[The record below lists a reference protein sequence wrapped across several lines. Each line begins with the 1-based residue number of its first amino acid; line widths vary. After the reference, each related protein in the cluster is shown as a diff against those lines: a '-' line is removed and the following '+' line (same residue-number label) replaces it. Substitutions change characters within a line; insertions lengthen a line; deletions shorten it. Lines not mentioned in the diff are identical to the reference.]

1 MMPSTNVFLLVK
13 AYLQGT
19 PLLRQLGFKRFKTT
33 KKRRFG
39 KLTPILMAIL
49 IGILILNV
57 MLVIVLNLREIERVG
72 LLLGQKGLGMAVGF
86 LSAVLLT
93 FLYGFYLA
101 GTVLY
106 RGNDLRFL
114 IPLPITTRELFFS
127 RVIIHY
133 LQTIPIYLLFTL
145 SIFISH
151 ALVHSVSLHF
161 IVAAVITLLVG
172 PVFPLA
178 LALILAR
185 LLSVGTP
192 SGRRYR
198 VGEIITFVLLF
209 VLMFLMQ
216 GLSTR
221 LFSDNLSAGF
231 GSNIAQIVTKGE
243 QVLRYFLWQSQL
255 FFSPGASR
263 ALFSY
268 LLFSLLLGLFSLY
281 IASRNYTQVLSLSF
295 IGSTRGKSAP
305 KQQAVQRSATP
316 LRALLGKE
324 FAILHG
330 HGAFKMELYGEA
342 LVPIILIVVYFISGT
357 LDEISSLIQSVTL
370 ADYFPLMYVLV
381 LSTMSNLSMMSS
393 TSISREGKLFEMT
406 KTWPIAGQTHLLAKV
421 IAHIILF
428 GSSYVLFASAGFF
441 LFPLAKYHL
450 VWILLLG
457 LVSIVQHSLIGL
469 AIDYRRPLLDWEL
482 PTQAVKQNLNGLY
495 GMLAAL
501 VLQATYTLIGMFF
514 YRVVGLG
521 TLSIAFLL
529 LLISVALLPLWYH
542 IALTGAQV
550 QYQN

>member
-1 MMPSTNVFLLVK
+1 MMPSSNVLLLVK

-19 PLLRQLGFKRFKTT
+19 PFLRQLGFKRFDAT
-33 KKRRFG
+33 KKRKFG
-39 KLTPILMAIL
+39 KLNPILMAAL
-49 IGILILNV
+49 IGILFLNL
-57 MLVIVLNLREIERVG
+57 MLIIVLNLREIERVG
-72 LLLGQKGLGMAVGF
+72 LLLGQKGLGLAVGF
-86 LSAVLLT
+86 LSAVVLT
-93 FLYGFYLA
+93 FLYGFYSA

-106 RGNDLRFL
+106 RGNDLRL
-114 IPLPITTRELFFS
+114 LVPLPITTRDLFFS

-133 LQTIPIYLLFTL
+133 LQSIPLYLLFTL

-151 ALVHSVSLHF
+151 ALIHSINLHF
-161 IVAAVITLLVG
+161 VLAAVITLFVG
-172 PVFPLA
+172 PIFPLA

-185 LLSVGTP
+185 FLSVGSP

-221 LFSDNLSAGF
+221 LFSDNLSADF

-243 QVLRYFLWQSQL
+243 RVLRYFLWQSQL
-255 FFSPGASR
+255 FFSPGATR

-268 LLFSLLLGLFSLY
+268 LLSSLILGLCSLY
-281 IASRNYTQVLSLSF
+281 IASRNYAHILSLSF
-295 IGSTRGKSAP
+295 IGVSRGKSAP

-357 LDEISSLIQSVTL
+357 LDEISALIQSITL
-370 ADYFPLMYVLV
+370 ADYFPLIYVLV

-406 KTWPIAGQTHLLAKV
+406 KTWPIAARMHLWAKVSAHLL
-421 IAHIILF
+421 LF
-428 GSSYVLFASAGFF
+428 GSSYLLFASAGFF
-441 LFPLAKYHL
+441 LFPLATYHL

-495 GMLAAL
+495 GMLCAIA
-501 VLQATYTLIGMFF
+501 LQAVYTLIGIFL
-514 YRVVGLG
+514 YRVVGFSA
-521 TLSIAFLL
+521 LSIAFLL
-529 LLISVALLPLWYH
+529 LLISMALLPLWYH
-542 IALTGAQV
+542 IALQGATEH
-550 QYQN
+550 YQN